1 MERSDSVEIKLG
13 LSLPRDARTIAVAR
27 HICRG
32 TLKEL
37 GVEGACVS
45 DIEVAL
51 TEACTNVLDHSGPG
65 EEFDVELTLS
75 EQDCVI
81 RVIDRGSGFD
91 ADATPAMLDEGAES
105 GRGIAIMR
113 AFVDRVRLESRPE
126 EGTIV
131 HLEKTLAY
139 TEGAP
144 AVAIRH
150 GGKVADAGG

>member
-1 MERSDSVEIKLG
+1 MEIKLG

-27 HICRG
+27 HICRE
-32 TLKEL
+32 TLREL
-37 GVEGACVS
+37 GVEGECVS

-65 EEFDVELTLS
+65 EEYDVELMLR
-75 EQDCVI
+75 EADCVI
-81 RVIDRGSGFD
+81 RVVDRGSGFD
-91 ADATPAMLDEGAES
+91 VDAPLVMSDDGAES
-105 GRGIAIMR
+105 GRGIAMMR
-113 AFVDRVRLESRPE
+113 ALVDRVRFESRPE

-131 HLEKTLAY
+131 HLEKALEY

-144 AVAIRH
+144 AVAIGH